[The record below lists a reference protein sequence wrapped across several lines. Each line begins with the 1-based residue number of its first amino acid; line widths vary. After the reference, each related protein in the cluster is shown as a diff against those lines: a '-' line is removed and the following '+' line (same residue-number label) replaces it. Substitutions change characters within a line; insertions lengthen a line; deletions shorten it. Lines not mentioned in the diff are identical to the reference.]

1 MGSAPDDVKGS
12 AELQYELD
20 KQNGLML
27 RHNNE
32 KWRTKAGKL
41 RDAGAF
47 RTPLPRDT

>member
-20 KQNGLML
+20 KQNGLDIK
-27 RHNNE
+27 HNND
-32 KWRTKAGKL
+32 KWRAKAAKL

-47 RTPLPRDT
+47 RI